1 MSGRKDF
8 LSQAAPENYVAGL
21 GRGGQFTHTTCANIL
36 SNRPLATGFT
46 TRSDLGPAR
55 EGPSEDQIKEALAK
69 RAQQLGAAPPTAYG
83 ATEKKEEPD
92 EDDDRFQD
100 PENETGLFS
109 GGNFDAEDDAA
120 DRIYQDVDEKMEK
133 RRRSRRLVLPHSSSF
148 YPPVC
153 NRALCLSNAPL
164 NEQITDLNP
173 SAISREAREAQER
186 ADYEANNPKIQQQFA
201 DLKRGLASVTEEDW
215 ASIPEAGDLTRKN
228 KRTKTNAHNRFY
240 AVPDSVIAGARDSTQ
255 MDTTVNDDGM
265 ATNGAGADS
274 ADDTMTNFADIG
286 AARDKVL
293 QVRLDQAAQSG
304 ADATSGI
311 STNIDP
317 KGYLTSLSKTE
328 MRAGEVEVGDINRV
342 RTLLESVIKTNSKHG
357 PGYIALARLEEVA
370 GRVVAARKAVAKG
383 TEMCPNSEA
392 VWLEAMRLNDNHN
405 AKIIAK
411 NGIQANPQSTAL
423 YLGAADLETIPAN
436 RKRVLMRATDALPK
450 SEKIW
455 RELINGVEDPVDAK
469 LLTARATEEIPL
481 SVDLW
486 LGLARLEV
494 LTGNPKDAQK
504 VLNKARLANP
514 TSFRVWIAAARLAE
528 ETGTGKP
535 EVIIK
540 RAVATLARESA
551 MLKREEWITEAEKL
565 ETEGGA
571 ILTLQAIIAETLGFG
586 IDEDDDR
593 KLLFLED
600 CQASVARGK
609 FETARAINAYALRVF
624 PTSERLWKYA
634 TEFERNHGSDRS
646 ELQLLEK
653 ACEACPLSV
662 HLWLALAKAKRKG
675 EDGIN
680 ESRRVLGRAFNQL
693 SSNEDI
699 YLAAVELEA
708 NTGNNAEA
716 RKLLETA
723 REQAGT
729 DRVWYKSIAFER
741 QQGNEDV
748 ALDLC
753 IAALQLY
760 PKQAKL
766 HMQKGQIY
774 SAQGKMPQAREAY
787 NVGTRACPT
796 SVPLFLLLSRLEEAS
811 GVVVKARS
819 VLERGIMS
827 SPKSAQLRLESIRV
841 ERRAGN
847 IPQAKV
853 LMAKALQALPTS
865 GALWSESIWHLEPRT
880 QRKPRSLEAIKKCD
894 NDPTLFVTVARVFW
908 GERKLDKAANWFEK
922 AVVLDSDLGDTWAW
936 YLKFLRQHGTEE
948 KVKDLVAKCVASE
961 PKHGEVWQ
969 GVAKDPKNAM
979 VGTEGVLKIVV
990 GMLE

>member
-1 MSGRKDF
+1 MVSRTHG
-8 LSQAAPENYVAGL
+8 LSK
-21 GRGGQFTHTTCANIL
+21 IL
-36 SNRPLATGFT
+36 
-46 TRSDLGPAR
+46 
-55 EGPSEDQIKEALAK
+55 
-69 RAQQLGAAPPTAYG
+69 
-83 ATEKKEEPD
+83 
-92 EDDDRFQD
+92 
-100 PENETGLFS
+100 
-109 GGNFDAEDDAA
+109 
-120 DRIYQDVDEKMEK
+120 
-133 RRRSRRLVLPHSSSF
+133 
-148 YPPVC
+148 
-153 NRALCLSNAPL
+153 LC
-164 NEQITDLNP
+164 EQITDLSP
-173 SAISREAREAQER
+173 AGIFREAREAQER

-201 DLKRGLASVTEEDW
+201 DLKRGLASVSEEDW
-215 ASIPEAGDLTRKN
+215 ANIPEAGDLTRKN
-228 KRTKTNAHNRFY
+228 KRTKTNARNRFY

-255 MDTTVNDDGM
+255 MDTSVNDDGA
-265 ATNGAGADS
+265 ATNGSSVDS
-274 ADDTMTNFADIG
+274 IDGTMTNFADIG

-304 ADATSGI
+304 VDASSGT

-328 MRAGEVEVGDINRV
+328 LKAGEVEVGDINRV
-342 RTLLESVIKTNSKHG
+342 RTLLESVIKTNSRHG

-370 GRVVAARKAVAKG
+370 GKVVAARKAIAIG

-405 AKIIAK
+405 AKIIAAR
-411 NGIQANPQSTAL
+411 GIQANPQSTAL
-423 YLGAADLETIPAN
+423 FIGAADLETISAN
-436 RKRVLMRATDALPK
+436 RQRVLRRAIDALPK

-455 RELINGVEDPVDAK
+455 RELINGVDDPSEAK
-469 LLTARATEEIPL
+469 LLTAKAVEEIPL
-481 SVDLW
+481 SGKLFSFQAQTRLTVVPVDLW

-494 LTGNPKDAQK
+494 MTGNALDAQK
-504 VLNKARLANP
+504 VLNRARIANP

-528 ETGTGKP
+528 ETGKGNPKQ
-535 EVIIK
+535 IIK
-540 RAVATLARESA
+540 RAVQSLARENA

-571 ILTLQAIIAETLGFG
+571 VLSLQAIIEETLGFG
-586 IDEDDDR
+586 VDEDDDR

-600 CQASVARGK
+600 SQASIARGK

-624 PTSERLWKYA
+624 PTSERLWKFA
-634 TEFERNHGSDRS
+634 TEFERNNGSEIS

-653 ACEACPLSV
+653 ACEACPSSV

-708 NTGNNAEA
+708 NTGNNTEA
-716 RKLLETA
+716 RVLLQTA

-729 DRVWYKSIAFER
+729 DRVWYKSVAFER
-741 QQGNEDV
+741 QQDNDDV

-774 SAQGKMPQAREAY
+774 SSQGKIPQAREAY
-787 NVGTRACPT
+787 NIGTRACPT
-796 SVPLFLLLSRLEEAS
+796 SIPLFLLLSRLEEAS
-811 GVVVKARS
+811 GVIVKARS
-819 VLERGIMS
+819 VLERGIMA
-827 SPKSAQLRLESIRV
+827 SPKSAELRLEAIRV

-847 IPQAKV
+847 TPQAKV
-853 LMAKALQALPTS
+853 LMAKALQTLPTS
-865 GALWSESIWHLEPRT
+865 GLLWSESIWHLEPRT
-880 QRKPRSLEAIKKCD
+880 HRKPRSLEAIKKCD
-894 NDPTLFVTVARVFW
+894 NDSTLFVTVARVFW
-908 GERKLDKAANWFEK
+908 GERRLEKAASWFEK
-922 AVVLDSDLGDTWAW
+922 AILLDADLGDTWAW
-936 YLKFLRQHGTEE
+936 YLKFLMQHGEE
-948 KVKDLVAKCVASE
+948 AKIRDLIAKAVGSE

-969 GVAKDPKNAM
+969 AVAKEPGIAGLGVEWVLRKS
-979 VGTEGVLKIVV
+979 VGL
-990 GMLE
+990 LE

>member
-1 MSGRKDF
+1 M
-8 LSQAAPENYVAGL
+8 Y
-21 GRGGQFTHTTCANIL
+21 
-36 SNRPLATGFT
+36 
-46 TRSDLGPAR
+46 
-55 EGPSEDQIKEALAK
+55 
-69 RAQQLGAAPPTAYG
+69 
-83 ATEKKEEPD
+83 
-92 EDDDRFQD
+92 
-100 PENETGLFS
+100 
-109 GGNFDAEDDAA
+109 
-120 DRIYQDVDEKMEK
+120 
-133 RRRSRRLVLPHSSSF
+133 
-148 YPPVC
+148 
-153 NRALCLSNAPL
+153 
-164 NEQITDLNP
+164 EQITDLNP
-173 SAISREAREAQER
+173 SDLSREAREAQER

-201 DLKRGLASVTEEDW
+201 DLKRGLASVSEEDW
-215 ASIPEAGDLTRKN
+215 ANIPEAGDLTRKN
-228 KRTKTNAHNRFY
+228 KRTKTNTHNRFY

-255 MDTTVNDDGM
+255 MDTSVNDDGI

-274 ADDTMTNFADIG
+274 VDGTMTNFADIG

-293 QVRLDQAAQSG
+293 QVRLDQAAQAGVDAASG
-304 ADATSGI
+304 T

-328 MRAGEVEVGDINRV
+328 LKAGEVEVGDINRV
-342 RTLLESVIKTNSKHG
+342 RTLLESVIKTNSRHG

-370 GRVVAARKAVAKG
+370 GRVVAARKAIAIG
-383 TEMCPNSEA
+383 TDMCPSSEA

-405 AKIIAK
+405 AKIIAAK
-411 NGIQANPQSTAL
+411 GIQANPQSTAL
-423 YLGAADLETIPAN
+423 FIGAADLETIPAN
-436 RKRVLMRATDALPK
+436 RQRVLRRAIDALPK

-455 RELINGVEDPVDAK
+455 RELINGVADASEAK
-469 LLTARATEEIPL
+469 LLTAKAVEEIPL

-494 LTGNPKDAQK
+494 RTGNSMDAQK
-504 VLNKARLANP
+504 VLNRARIANP

-528 ETGTGKP
+528 ETSKGNPKQ
-535 EVIIK
+535 IIK
-540 RAVATLARESA
+540 RAVQSLARENA

-571 ILTLQAIIAETLGFG
+571 VLSLQAIIEETLGFG
-586 IDEDDDR
+586 VDEDDDR

-600 CQASVARGK
+600 SQASIARGK

-624 PTSERLWKYA
+624 PTSERLWKFA
-634 TEFERNHGSDRS
+634 TEFERNNGAKES

-653 ACEACPLSV
+653 ACEACPSSV

-693 SSNEDI
+693 SSNEDV

-708 NTGNNAEA
+708 NTGNNTEA
-716 RKLLETA
+716 RVLLQTA

-741 QQGNEDV
+741 QQGDDDV

-774 SAQGKMPQAREAY
+774 SSQGKIPQAREAY
-787 NVGTRACPT
+787 NIGTRACPS

-819 VLERGIMS
+819 VLERGIMA
-827 SPKSAQLRLESIRV
+827 SPKSAELRLEAIRV

-847 IPQAKV
+847 TPQAKV

-865 GALWSESIWHLEPRT
+865 GILWSESIWYLEPRT
-880 QRKPRSLEAIKKCD
+880 QRKPLSLEAIKKCD

-908 GERKLDKAANWFEK
+908 GERRLEKAVTWFEK
-922 AVVLDSDLGDTWAW
+922 AILLDADLGDTWAW
-936 YLKFLRQHGTEE
+936 YVKFLNQHGEE
-948 KVKDLVAKCVASE
+948 AKIKDAVAKAVGNE
-961 PKHGEVWQ
+961 PRHGEIWQ
-969 GVAKDPKNAM
+969 RVAKDPKNAG
-979 VGTEGVLKIVV
+979 VGVEGVLKKVV
-990 GMLE
+990 GLLE

>member
-1 MSGRKDF
+1 M
-8 LSQAAPENYVAGL
+8 Y
-21 GRGGQFTHTTCANIL
+21 
-36 SNRPLATGFT
+36 
-46 TRSDLGPAR
+46 
-55 EGPSEDQIKEALAK
+55 
-69 RAQQLGAAPPTAYG
+69 
-83 ATEKKEEPD
+83 
-92 EDDDRFQD
+92 
-100 PENETGLFS
+100 
-109 GGNFDAEDDAA
+109 
-120 DRIYQDVDEKMEK
+120 
-133 RRRSRRLVLPHSSSF
+133 
-148 YPPVC
+148 
-153 NRALCLSNAPL
+153 
-164 NEQITDLNP
+164 EQITDLNP
-173 SAISREAREAQER
+173 SDLSREAREAQER

-201 DLKRGLASVTEEDW
+201 DLKRGLASVSEEDW
-215 ASIPEAGDLTRKN
+215 ANIPEAGDLTRKN
-228 KRTKTNAHNRFY
+228 KRTKTNTHNRFY

-255 MDTTVNDDGM
+255 MDTSVNDDGI

-274 ADDTMTNFADIG
+274 VDGTMTNFADIG

-304 ADATSGI
+304 VDAASGI

-328 MRAGEVEVGDINRV
+328 LKAGEVEVGDINRV
-342 RTLLESVIKTNSKHG
+342 RTLLESVIKTNSRHG

-370 GRVVAARKAVAKG
+370 GRVVAARKAIAIG
-383 TEMCPNSEA
+383 TDMCPSSEA

-405 AKIIAK
+405 AKIIAAK
-411 NGIQANPQSTAL
+411 GIQANPQSTAL
-423 YLGAADLETIPAN
+423 FIGAADLETIPAN
-436 RKRVLMRATDALPK
+436 RQRVLRRAIDALPK

-455 RELINGVEDPVDAK
+455 RELINGVADASEAK
-469 LLTARATEEIPL
+469 LLTAKAVEEIPL

-494 LTGNPKDAQK
+494 RTGNSMDAQK
-504 VLNKARLANP
+504 VLNRARIANP

-528 ETGTGKP
+528 ETSKGNPKQ
-535 EVIIK
+535 IIK
-540 RAVATLARESA
+540 RAVQSLARENA

-571 ILTLQAIIAETLGFG
+571 VLSLQAIIEETLGFG
-586 IDEDDDR
+586 VDEDDDR

-600 CQASVARGK
+600 SQASIARGK

-624 PTSERLWKYA
+624 PTSERLWKFA
-634 TEFERNHGSDRS
+634 TEFERNNGAEES

-653 ACEACPLSV
+653 ACEACPSSV

-693 SSNEDI
+693 SSNEDV

-708 NTGNNAEA
+708 NTGNNTEA
-716 RKLLETA
+716 RVLLQTA

-729 DRVWYKSIAFER
+729 DRVWYKSIAFEC
-741 QQGNEDV
+741 QQGDDDV

-774 SAQGKMPQAREAY
+774 SSQGKIPQAREAY
-787 NVGTRACPT
+787 NIGTRACPS

-819 VLERGIMS
+819 VLERGIMA
-827 SPKSAQLRLESIRV
+827 SPKSAELRLEAIRV

-847 IPQAKV
+847 TPQAKV

-865 GALWSESIWHLEPRT
+865 GILWSESIWYLEPRT
-880 QRKPRSLEAIKKCD
+880 QRKPLSLEAIKKCD

-908 GERKLDKAANWFEK
+908 GERRLEKAVTWFEK
-922 AVVLDSDLGDTWAW
+922 AILLDADLGDTWAW
-936 YLKFLRQHGTEE
+936 YVKFLNQHGEE
-948 KVKDLVAKCVASE
+948 AKIKDAVAKAVGNE
-961 PKHGEVWQ
+961 PRHGEIWQ
-969 GVAKDPKNAM
+969 RVAKDPKNAG
-979 VGTEGVLKIVV
+979 VGVEGVLKKVV
-990 GMLE
+990 GLLE

>member
-1 MSGRKDF
+1 M
-8 LSQAAPENYVAGL
+8 Y
-21 GRGGQFTHTTCANIL
+21 
-36 SNRPLATGFT
+36 
-46 TRSDLGPAR
+46 
-55 EGPSEDQIKEALAK
+55 
-69 RAQQLGAAPPTAYG
+69 
-83 ATEKKEEPD
+83 
-92 EDDDRFQD
+92 
-100 PENETGLFS
+100 
-109 GGNFDAEDDAA
+109 
-120 DRIYQDVDEKMEK
+120 
-133 RRRSRRLVLPHSSSF
+133 
-148 YPPVC
+148 
-153 NRALCLSNAPL
+153 
-164 NEQITDLNP
+164 EQITDLNP
-173 SAISREAREAQER
+173 SDLSREAREAQER

-201 DLKRGLASVTEEDW
+201 DLKRGLASVSEEDW
-215 ASIPEAGDLTRKN
+215 ANIPEAGDLTRKN
-228 KRTKTNAHNRFY
+228 KRTKTNTHNRFY

-255 MDTTVNDDGM
+255 MDTSVNDDGI

-274 ADDTMTNFADIG
+274 VDGTMTNFADIG

-304 ADATSGI
+304 VDAASGI

-328 MRAGEVEVGDINRV
+328 LKAGEVEVGDINRV
-342 RTLLESVIKTNSKHG
+342 RTLLESVIKTNSRHG

-370 GRVVAARKAVAKG
+370 GRVVAARKAIAIG
-383 TEMCPNSEA
+383 TDMCPSSEA

-405 AKIIAK
+405 AKIIAAK
-411 NGIQANPQSTAL
+411 GIQANPQSTAL
-423 YLGAADLETIPAN
+423 FIGAADLETIPAN
-436 RKRVLMRATDALPK
+436 RQRVLRRAIDALPK

-455 RELINGVEDPVDAK
+455 RELINGVADASEAK
-469 LLTARATEEIPL
+469 LLTAKAVEEIPL

-494 LTGNPKDAQK
+494 RTGNSMDAQK
-504 VLNKARLANP
+504 VLNRARIANP

-528 ETGTGKP
+528 ETSKGNPKQ
-535 EVIIK
+535 IIK
-540 RAVATLARESA
+540 RAVQSLARENA

-571 ILTLQAIIAETLGFG
+571 VLSLQAIIEETLGFG
-586 IDEDDDR
+586 VDEDDDR

-600 CQASVARGK
+600 SQASIARGK

-624 PTSERLWKYA
+624 PTSERLWKFA
-634 TEFERNHGSDRS
+634 TEFERNNSAEES

-653 ACEACPLSV
+653 ACEACPSSV

-693 SSNEDI
+693 SSNEDV

-708 NTGNNAEA
+708 NTGNNTEA
-716 RKLLETA
+716 RVLLQTA

-729 DRVWYKSIAFER
+729 DRVWYKSIAFEC
-741 QQGNEDV
+741 QQGDDDV

-774 SAQGKMPQAREAY
+774 SSQGKIPQAREAY
-787 NVGTRACPT
+787 NIGTRACPS

-819 VLERGIMS
+819 VLERGIMA
-827 SPKSAQLRLESIRV
+827 SPKSAELRLEAIRV

-847 IPQAKV
+847 TPQAKV

-865 GALWSESIWHLEPRT
+865 GILWSESIWYLEPRT
-880 QRKPRSLEAIKKCD
+880 QRKPLSLEAIKKCD
-894 NDPTLFVTVARVFW
+894 NDPTLFATVARVFW
-908 GERKLDKAANWFEK
+908 GERRLEKAVTWFEK
-922 AVVLDSDLGDTWAW
+922 AILLDADLGDTWAW
-936 YLKFLRQHGTEE
+936 YVKFLNQHGEE
-948 KVKDLVAKCVASE
+948 AKIKDAVAKAVGNE
-961 PKHGEVWQ
+961 PRHGEIWQ
-969 GVAKDPKNAM
+969 RVAKDPKNAG
-979 VGTEGVLKIVV
+979 VGVEVVLKKVV
-990 GMLE
+990 GLLE

>member
-1 MSGRKDF
+1 MRKW
-8 LSQAAPENYVAGL
+8 
-21 GRGGQFTHTTCANIL
+21 RKGG
-36 SNRPLATGFT
+36 S
-46 TRSDLGPAR
+46 R
-55 EGPSEDQIKEALAK
+55 EGEPPDSSPLHRLLAL
-69 RAQQLGAAPPTAYG
+69 L
-83 ATEKKEEPD
+83 
-92 EDDDRFQD
+92 
-100 PENETGLFS
+100 
-109 GGNFDAEDDAA
+109 
-120 DRIYQDVDEKMEK
+120 
-133 RRRSRRLVLPHSSSF
+133 
-148 YPPVC
+148 
-153 NRALCLSNAPL
+153 RALCLSKTL
-164 NEQITDLNP
+164 LFEQITDMNP
-173 SAISREAREAQER
+173 SPNSREAREAQER

-215 ASIPEAGDLTRKN
+215 ANIPEAGDLTRKN

-255 MDTTVNDDGM
+255 MDTSVNDDGI

-274 ADDTMTNFADIG
+274 VDGTMTNFADIG

-304 ADATSGI
+304 ADAASGI

-328 MRAGEVEVGDINRV
+328 LKAGEVEVGDINRV
-342 RTLLESVIKTNSKHG
+342 RTLLESVIKTNSRHG

-370 GRVVAARKAVAKG
+370 GRVVAARKAIAKG
-383 TEMCPNSEA
+383 TEMCPSSEA

-411 NGIQANPQSTAL
+411 NGIQANPTSTAL

-455 RELINGVEDPVDAK
+455 RELINGVEDPFDAK
-469 LLTARATEEIPL
+469 LLTARATDEIPL

-494 LTGNPKDAQK
+494 MTGNPLDAQK

-514 TSFRVWIAAARLAE
+514 TSFRIWIAAARLAE
-528 ETGTGKP
+528 EIGRGNP
-535 EVIIK
+535 VMIIK
-540 RAVATLARESA
+540 KAVSNLARESA

-571 ILTLQAIIAETLGFG
+571 VLTLQAIIAETLGFG

-600 CQASVARGK
+600 SQASVARGK

-634 TEFERNHGSDRS
+634 TEFERMHGSEKS

-662 HLWLALAKAKRKG
+662 QLWLALAKAKRKG
-675 EDGIN
+675 ADGID

-708 NTGNNAEA
+708 NTSNNAEA
-716 RKLLETA
+716 RTLLQTA

-741 QQGNEDV
+741 QQGNDVV

-787 NVGTRACPT
+787 NTGTRVCPT
-796 SVPLFLLLSRLEEAS
+796 SVPLFLLLGRLEEAS

-819 VLERGIMS
+819 VLERGIMA
-827 SPKSAQLRLESIRV
+827 SPKSAELRLESIRV
-841 ERRAGN
+841 ERRAGT

-880 QRKPRSLEAIKKCD
+880 QRKPRSLEAIKKCE
-894 NDPTLFVTVARVFW
+894 NSPTLFVTVARVFW

-922 AVVLDSDLGDTWAW
+922 AIVLDADLGDTWAW
-936 YLKFLRQHGTEE
+936 YLKFLQQHGTEE
-948 KVKDLVAKCVASE
+948 KVADMIAKAESNE
-961 PKHGEVWQ
+961 PRHGELWQ
-969 GVAKDPKNAM
+969 GVAKDPKNAGL
-979 VGTEGVLKIVV
+979 GTEGVLKKVV
-990 GMLE
+990 LLLD

>member
-21 GRGGQFTHTTCANIL
+21 GRG
-36 SNRPLATGFT
+36 ATGFT

-92 EDDDRFQD
+92 EDDERFQD

-120 DRIYQDVDEKMEK
+120 DRIYQDVDERMEK
-133 RRRSRRLVLPHSSSF
+133 RRKSRRLVSPSSSV
-148 YPPVC
+148 YILHPLGPYG
-153 NRALCLSNAPL
+153 LSQTFL
-164 NEQITDLNP
+164 YEQITDLNP
-173 SAISREAREAQER
+173 SKLSREAREAQER
-186 ADYEANNPKIQQQFA
+186 AEYEANNPKIQQQFA
-201 DLKRGLASVTEEDW
+201 DLKRGLASVSEEDW
-215 ASIPEAGDLTRKN
+215 ANIPEAGDLTRKN
-228 KRTKTNAHNRFY
+228 KRSKTSAYNSRFY
-240 AVPDSVIAGARDSTQ
+240 AVPDSVIAGARDAGQ
-255 MDTTVNDDGM
+255 MDTTVNDDGA
-265 ATNGAGADS
+265 ATNGSGADNV
-274 ADDTMTNFADIG
+274 DGTMTNFADIG

-304 ADATSGI
+304 NDTTSGT

-328 MRAGEVEVGDINRV
+328 LKAGEVEVGDINRV
-342 RTLLESVIKTNSKHG
+342 RTLLESVIKTNSRHG

-370 GRVVAARKAVAKG
+370 GKVVAARKAIAIG

-392 VWLEAMRLNDNHN
+392 VWMEAMRLNDNHN
-405 AKIIAK
+405 AKIIAAK
-411 NGIQANPQSTAL
+411 GIQANPQSTAL
-423 YLGAADLETIPAN
+423 FIGAADLESVPGN
-436 RKRVLMRATDALPK
+436 RQRVLRRAIDALPK

-455 RELINGVEDPVDAK
+455 RELINGVDDPSEAK
-469 LLTARATEEIPL
+469 LLTAKAVEEIPL

-494 LTGNPKDAQK
+494 VTGNPMDAQK
-504 VLNKARLANP
+504 VLNRARIANP

-528 ETGTGKP
+528 ETGKGNPKQ
-535 EVIIK
+535 IIK
-540 RAVATLARESA
+540 RAVQSLARENA

-571 ILTLQAIIAETLGFG
+571 VLSLQAIIEETLGFG
-586 IDEDDDR
+586 VDEDDDR

-600 CQASVARGK
+600 SQASIARGK
-609 FETARAINAYALRVF
+609 HETARAINAYALRVF
-624 PTSERLWKYA
+624 PTSERLWKFA
-634 TEFERNHGSDRS
+634 TEFERNNGSEES
-646 ELQLLEK
+646 ESQLLEK
-653 ACEACPLSV
+653 ACEACPSSV
-662 HLWLALAKAKRKG
+662 HLWLALAKAKRRG
-675 EDGIN
+675 DDGIN
-680 ESRRVLGRAFNQL
+680 ESRRVLARAFNQL

-708 NTGNNAEA
+708 NTSNNTEA
-716 RKLLETA
+716 RGLLQTA

-729 DRVWYKSIAFER
+729 DRVWYKSVAFER
-741 QQGNEDV
+741 QQGNIDI

-753 IAALQLY
+753 ISALQLY

-774 SAQGKMPQAREAY
+774 QSQSKIPQAREAY
-787 NVGTRACPT
+787 NIGTRACPT

-811 GVVVKARS
+811 GVIVKARS
-819 VLERGIMS
+819 VLERGIMN
-827 SPKSAQLRLESIRV
+827 SPKSAELRLEAIRV

-847 IPQAKV
+847 IAQAKV
-853 LMAKALQALPTS
+853 NMAKALQALPTS
-865 GALWSESIWHLEPRT
+865 GILWSESIWHLEPRT

-908 GERKLDKAANWFEK
+908 GERKLEKAANWFEK
-922 AVVLDSDLGDTWAW
+922 AILLDADLGDTWAW
-936 YLKFLRQHGTEE
+936 YLKFLMQHGEE
-948 KVKDLVAKCVASE
+948 GKIGDTVAKCVGNE
-961 PKHGEVWQ
+961 PRHGEVWQ
-969 GVAKDPKNAM
+969 GVAKDPGNAGLG
-979 VGTEGVLKIVV
+979 VEGVLRKTVKL
-990 GMLE
+990 LE

>member
-1 MSGRKDF
+1 
-8 LSQAAPENYVAGL
+8 
-21 GRGGQFTHTTCANIL
+21 
-36 SNRPLATGFT
+36 
-46 TRSDLGPAR
+46 
-55 EGPSEDQIKEALAK
+55 
-69 RAQQLGAAPPTAYG
+69 
-83 ATEKKEEPD
+83 
-92 EDDDRFQD
+92 
-100 PENETGLFS
+100 
-109 GGNFDAEDDAA
+109 
-120 DRIYQDVDEKMEK
+120 MEK
-133 RRRSRRLVLPHSSSF
+133 RRKSRRLVPK
-148 YPPVC
+148 
-153 NRALCLSNAPL
+153 CLYAHTSL
-164 NEQITDLNP
+164 LLLYRSHGLSKTFLYGQITDLNP
-173 SAISREAREAQER
+173 SEIYREAREAQER

-201 DLKRGLASVTEEDW
+201 DLKRGLASVSEEDW
-215 ASIPEAGDLTRKN
+215 ANIPEAGDLTRKN
-228 KRTKTNAHNRFY
+228 KRSKTNAYNRFY

-255 MDTTVNDDGM
+255 MDTSVNDDGI
-265 ATNGAGADS
+265 ATNGAGTDNS
-274 ADDTMTNFADIG
+274 DGTMTNFADIG

-304 ADATSGI
+304 SDASSGT

-328 MRAGEVEVGDINRV
+328 LKAGEVEVGDINRV
-342 RTLLESVIKTNSKHG
+342 RTLLESVIKTNSRHG

-370 GRVVAARKAVAKG
+370 GKIVAARKAIAIG
-383 TEMCPNSEA
+383 TEMCPSSEA

-405 AKIIAK
+405 AKIIAAK
-411 NGIQANPQSTAL
+411 GIQANPQSTAL
-423 YLGAADLETIPAN
+423 FIGAADLESVSAN
-436 RKRVLMRATDALPK
+436 RQRVLRRAIDALPK

-455 RELINGVEDPVDAK
+455 RELINGVDDPSEAK
-469 LLTARATEEIPL
+469 LLTAKAVEEIPL
-481 SVDLW
+481 SGKPAIHENMNCTDLLTVDLW

-494 LTGNPKDAQK
+494 VTENPLDAQK
-504 VLNKARLANP
+504 VLNRARIANP

-528 ETGTGKP
+528 ETGKGNPKQ
-535 EVIIK
+535 IIK
-540 RAVATLARESA
+540 RAVQSLARENA

-571 ILTLQAIIAETLGFG
+571 VLSLQAIIEETLGFG
-586 IDEDDDR
+586 VDEDDDR

-600 CQASVARGK
+600 SQASIARGK
-609 FETARAINAYALRVF
+609 YETARAINAYALRVF
-624 PTSERLWKYA
+624 PTSERLWKFA
-634 TEFERNHGSDRS
+634 TEFERNNGSEES

-653 ACEACPLSV
+653 ACEACPSSV

-708 NTGNNAEA
+708 NTGNNTEA
-716 RKLLETA
+716 RVLLQTA

-729 DRVWYKSIAFER
+729 DRVWYKSVAFER
-741 QQGNEDV
+741 QQGNDDV

-774 SAQGKMPQAREAY
+774 SSQDKIPQAREAF
-787 NVGTRACPT
+787 NIGTRACPT

-811 GVVVKARS
+811 GVIVKARS
-819 VLERGIMS
+819 VLERGIMA
-827 SPKSAQLRLESIRV
+827 SPKSAELRLEAIRV

-847 IPQAKV
+847 TPQAKV

-865 GALWSESIWHLEPRT
+865 GVLWSESIWHLEPRT

-894 NDPTLFVTVARVFW
+894 NDSTLFVTVARVFW
-908 GERKLDKAANWFEK
+908 GERRLEKAANWFEK
-922 AVVLDSDLGDTWAW
+922 AILLDADLGDTWAW
-936 YLKFLRQHGTEE
+936 YLKFLNQHGEE
-948 KVKDLVAKCVASE
+948 AKIKDTIAKAVSNE
-961 PKHGEVWQ
+961 PKHGEIWQ
-969 GVAKDPKNAM
+969 AVAKDPENAGLG
-979 VGTEGVLKIVV
+979 VEGILKKAVK
-990 GMLE
+990 LLD

>member
-1 MSGRKDF
+1 
-8 LSQAAPENYVAGL
+8 LY
-21 GRGGQFTHTTCANIL
+21 
-36 SNRPLATGFT
+36 
-46 TRSDLGPAR
+46 
-55 EGPSEDQIKEALAK
+55 
-69 RAQQLGAAPPTAYG
+69 
-83 ATEKKEEPD
+83 
-92 EDDDRFQD
+92 
-100 PENETGLFS
+100 
-109 GGNFDAEDDAA
+109 
-120 DRIYQDVDEKMEK
+120 
-133 RRRSRRLVLPHSSSF
+133 
-148 YPPVC
+148 
-153 NRALCLSNAPL
+153 
-164 NEQITDLNP
+164 EQITDLNP
-173 SAISREAREAQER
+173 SDLSREAREAQER

-201 DLKRGLASVTEEDW
+201 DLKRGLASVSEEDW
-215 ASIPEAGDLTRKN
+215 ANIPEAGDLTRKN
-228 KRTKTNAHNRFY
+228 KRTKTNTHNRFY

-255 MDTTVNDDGM
+255 MDTSVNDDGI

-274 ADDTMTNFADIG
+274 VDGTMTNFADIG

-304 ADATSGI
+304 VDAASGI

-328 MRAGEVEVGDINRV
+328 LKAGEVEVGDINRV
-342 RTLLESVIKTNSKHG
+342 RTLLESVIKTNSRHG

-370 GRVVAARKAVAKG
+370 GRVVAARKAIAIG
-383 TEMCPNSEA
+383 TDMCPSSEA

-405 AKIIAK
+405 AKIIAAK
-411 NGIQANPQSTAL
+411 GIQANPQSTAL
-423 YLGAADLETIPAN
+423 FIGAADLETIPAN
-436 RKRVLMRATDALPK
+436 RQRVLRRAIDALPK

-455 RELINGVEDPVDAK
+455 RELINGVADASEAK
-469 LLTARATEEIPL
+469 LLTAKAVEEIPL

-494 LTGNPKDAQK
+494 RTGNSMDAQK
-504 VLNKARLANP
+504 VLNRARIANP

-528 ETGTGKP
+528 ETSKGNPKQ
-535 EVIIK
+535 IIK
-540 RAVATLARESA
+540 RAVQSLARENA

-571 ILTLQAIIAETLGFG
+571 VLSLQAIIEETLGFG
-586 IDEDDDR
+586 VDEDDDR

-600 CQASVARGK
+600 SQASIARGK

-624 PTSERLWKYA
+624 PTSERLWKFA
-634 TEFERNHGSDRS
+634 TEFERNNSAEES

-653 ACEACPLSV
+653 ACEACPSSV

-693 SSNEDI
+693 SSNEDV

-708 NTGNNAEA
+708 NTGNNTEA
-716 RKLLETA
+716 RVLLQTA

-729 DRVWYKSIAFER
+729 DRVWYKSIAFEC
-741 QQGNEDV
+741 QQGDDDV

-774 SAQGKMPQAREAY
+774 SSQGKIPQAREAY
-787 NVGTRACPT
+787 NIGTRACPS

-819 VLERGIMS
+819 VLERGIMA
-827 SPKSAQLRLESIRV
+827 SPKSAELRLEAIRV

-847 IPQAKV
+847 TPQAKV

-865 GALWSESIWHLEPRT
+865 GILWSESIWYLEPRT
-880 QRKPRSLEAIKKCD
+880 QRKPLSLEAIKKCD

-908 GERKLDKAANWFEK
+908 GERRLEKAVTWFEK
-922 AVVLDSDLGDTWAW
+922 AILLDADLGDTWAW
-936 YLKFLRQHGTEE
+936 YVKFLNQHGEE
-948 KVKDLVAKCVASE
+948 AKIKDAVAKAVGNE
-961 PKHGEVWQ
+961 PRHGEIWQ
-969 GVAKDPKNAM
+969 RVAKDPKNAG
-979 VGTEGVLKIVV
+979 VGVEGVLKKVV
-990 GMLE
+990 GLLE